1 MPGTRLPVTLQR
13 TCETFSKEQ
22 QQQQQQQKKNRK
34 RVIRTAITDNKNV
47 LIE

>member
-13 TCETFSKEQ
+13 TCETFSKE
-22 QQQQQQQKKNRK
+22 KKNKK

>member
-22 QQQQQQQKKNRK
+22 QQQQQQQKK
-34 RVIRTAITDNKNV
+34 
-47 LIE
+47 IEKELSVQLLQIIKMS